1 MYNTYVVYRIS
12 IASVHTYIYVLLY
25 YMYAYPCARV
35 HEQTQTYYTNRS
47 PTAAASK
54 NRNLL
59 QVEKLKV

>member
-1 MYNTYVVYRIS
+1 MYNTYIVYRIS
-12 IASVHTYIYVLLY
+12 IASVHTYIIYIRIIIYV
-25 YMYAYPCARV
+25 RV
-35 HEQTQTYYTNRS
+35 FHAQQTQTYYTNRS

>member
-1 MYNTYVVYRIS
+1 MSYIVYRIS
-12 IASVHTYIYVLLY
+12 TASVHTYIYVLLY
-25 YMYAYPCARV
+25 LYMYACSMRTRAR
-35 HEQTQTYYTNRS
+35 TDTYYTNRS